1 MILPSYGAAV
11 YVPTLV
17 LERPL
22 FFREYADGC
31 YHVISYIMS
40 KFIEEV
46 RTDPAN
52 PFTHTQRTSITTPS
66 AQLTKVPH
74 LKPRPL

>member
-1 MILPSYGAAV
+1 MLSPSRQVILPSYGAAV

-31 YHVISYIMS
+31 YHVVSYIMS

-46 RTDPAN
+46 RE
-52 PFTHTQRTSITTPS
+52 RG
-66 AQLTKVPH
+66 
-74 LKPRPL
+74 R